1 MQTKIIRTE
10 HSSEQQKTQFK
21 AYTYHVLAIKG
32 TDRLALVQQITQVF
46 SLEGELKR
54 TDQEIKSLYF
64 GFSSMSEAEAI
75 ASYFL
80 KTYPDLASLVNC
92 RYPNVEVREEYRL
105 STPYEVKVRFIKKIY
120 KSLWAEFNKCYIR
133 EMKRSLI
140 AA

>member
-10 HSSEQQKTQFK
+10 HTSEQQKTQFK
-21 AYTYHVLAIKG
+21 TYTYHVLAIKG

-54 TDQEIKSLYF
+54 TEQEIKSLYF
-64 GFSSMSEAEAI
+64 GFSSMAEAENF

-92 RYPNVEVREEYRL
+92 KYPNVEVRECYRL
-105 STPYEVKVRFIKKIY
+105 STPYEVKVRFIKKIH
-120 KSLWAEFNKCYIR
+120 KSLWTEFDKCYLR

>member
-10 HSSEQQKTQFK
+10 HTSEQQKTQFK
-21 AYTYHVLAIKG
+21 AYAYHVLAIKG
-32 TDRLALVQQITQVF
+32 TDRLGIVQQITQVF

-54 TDQEIKSLYF
+54 TEQEIKSLYF
-64 GFSSMSEAEAI
+64 GFSSMYEAEQT

-92 RYPNVEVREEYRL
+92 KYPNVEVREEYRL
-105 STPYEVKVRFIKKIY
+105 STPYEVKVRFIKKIH
-120 KSLWAEFNKCYIR
+120 KSLWAEFEKCYYR

>member
-1 MQTKIIRTE
+1 MQTRIIRTE
-10 HSSEQQKTQFK
+10 HTSEQQKTQFK
-21 AYTYHVLAIKG
+21 TYTYYVLAIKG

-80 KTYPDLASLVNC
+80 KTYPDLVSLANC
-92 RYPNVEVREEYRL
+92 KYPNVEVREEYRL
-105 STPYEVKVRFIKKIY
+105 STPYEVKVRFIKKIH
-120 KSLWAEFNKCYIR
+120 KSLWAEFDKCYIR

>member
-1 MQTKIIRTE
+1 MQTKISRTE
-10 HSSEQQKTQFK
+10 HTSEQQKTQFK
-21 AYTYHVLAIKG
+21 TYTYNVLAIKG

-92 RYPNVEVREEYRL
+92 KYPNVEVREEYRL
-105 STPYEVKVRFIKKIY
+105 STPYEVKVRFIKKIH
-120 KSLWAEFNKCYIR
+120 KSLWAEFEKCYIR